1 MIIITNGGVSMA
13 DNNISDKI
21 KSAVSKTKG
30 EIKDQIGNATDNTQ
44 LQAEG
49 KADKL
54 KGDAQEK
61 IGEIKDLFNKNNEE
75 KG

>member
-1 MIIITNGGVSMA
+1 MA

-30 EIKDQIGNATDNTQ
+30 EIKDQIGNATDNTL
-44 LQAEG
+44 LQSEG

-61 IGEIKDLFNKNNEE
+61 IGEIKDLFNKNHEE